1 MGKHLWHG
9 IKCKF
14 AHRKFNHQM
23 KHPNIFI
30 LALPIIALPVL
41 TSCSTNLDILEDHDK
56 GAVQIPDNKGDA
68 DTPAVG
74 YYTPQSTVSDVLND
88 PCFEDFGRLL
98 FPVDRNVS
106 PSMTLA
112 QVCTSNVYMWYLGS
126 EYAQRCWSRNYT
138 SISRLVFQIFLL
150 HTGIAEQSYCSQEQR
165 LHGTAPEKL

>member
-1 MGKHLWHG
+1 
-9 IKCKF
+9 
-14 AHRKFNHQM
+14 M
-23 KHPNIFI
+23 KYPHII
-30 LALPIIALPVL
+30 IQALPIIALPVL
-41 TSCSTNLDILEDHDK
+41 SSCSTGINILDELD
-56 GAVQIPDNKGDA
+56 GASVQIPDNA
-68 DTPAVG
+68 AETAAPEVE